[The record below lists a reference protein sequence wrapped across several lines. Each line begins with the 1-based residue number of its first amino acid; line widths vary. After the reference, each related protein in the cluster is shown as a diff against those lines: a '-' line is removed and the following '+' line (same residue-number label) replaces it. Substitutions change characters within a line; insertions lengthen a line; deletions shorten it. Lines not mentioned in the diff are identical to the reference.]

1 MQRKDDAIRA
11 EVMAAL
17 LAGQSVSEVAKQLK
31 LSKATVSRIKNTIL
45 PEQLKHTET
54 KRRDKITDLI
64 ESHLVTALTSANE
77 LARKATTNDIWISE
91 QSAAE
96 LAVFYGVLTDKA
108 VRILESI
115 QPAEEDQPEETEED
129 A

>member
-1 MQRKDDAIRA
+1 MQRKNDAVRA

-17 LAGQSVSEVAKQLK
+17 LAGQSVSEVAKQLR

-45 PEQLKHTET
+45 PEQLKQTET
-54 KRRDKITDLI
+54 ERRDKISDLI

-77 LARKATTNDIWISE
+77 LARKATANDSWINR
-91 QSAAE
+91 QSASE

-108 VRILESI
+108 VRILESLET
-115 QPAEEDQPEETEED
+115 AEEANHEDEE